1 MSTIALGNPRREA
14 ARGAVRGLGAFAFL
28 AALVAGLPWLLS
40 TFVGWPLPTALP
52 SPSEIGDALADRFI
66 PEAVLVK
73 GLAIACWV
81 LWFQLTVSVL
91 VEAISVLRRRQA
103 PDVPLAGP
111 LQKLAAR
118 LVAAV
123 ALLLVLAATRES
135 AIERRPLTSAPTA
148 RATMVALDGSV
159 VGAPTVAAAE
169 PDSES
174 PVHVVKPRDTLWGI
188 AEHRLGD
195 PFRWREVF
203 ELNKERPQPDGKA
216 LRQPELILPGWRLLL
231 PVDAAPAGVVA
242 RGVSMTVPAIASGP
256 ETMTDETS
264 SSLLAGG
271 EVMVDLGPGGATEQA
286 GGR

>member
-1 MSTIALGNPRREA
+1 MSTIALGNPRRDA

-28 AALVAGLPWLLS
+28 AVLVAGLPWLLS

-52 SPSEIGDALADRFI
+52 SPSEFGDALADRFI
-66 PEAVLVK
+66 PEAVLVN

-148 RATMVALDGSV
+148 VATMVALDGSV
-159 VGAPTVAAAE
+159 VGAPTAAAATE

-216 LRQPELILPGWRLLL
+216 LRQPELILPGWRLRL

-242 RGVSMTVPAIASGP
+242 REVSVTVPGGGP

-264 SSLLAGG
+264 STLLAGG